1 MIVGGNK
8 ITKDI
13 AQDNAVN
20 LINNNDYV
28 LLSWATGVGKS
39 LAFIK
44 YQEQFNPDGLTYI
57 IVSEINHIQNWKD
70 EYIKHNKENLLKNTK
85 IFCYA
90 SLKKYEN
97 DKPSLV
103 GLDEAHHALSDL
115 RIQYLTSLSFD
126 KIVALTATL
135 TSEQKQTLNN
145 IFGHT
150 FKEFNIT
157 LDNAIN
163 NDIIKIPTVYLIP
176 LELNY
181 YQNNT
186 FYEELRGKKEERIVI
201 EDDIKNRF
209 KYLNRDKYKNVHFK
223 FKCSEQKAYCEICAN
238 IEYLKTRYYNNQTDY
253 FKNMWLNECSK
264 RKIFLGELKTP
275 YIQKLFNIIKDKR
288 YICSTVSI
296 NQANKLGN
304 NSNIIHSKIDEKINS
319 TIISN
324 FNNGIINQI
333 IAVNKLQE
341 GQNLNNIDAAI
352 ITQLDSKD
360 RSFIQKTGR
369 ALRSEN
375 PEIYILYY
383 KNTRD
388 EEFLQNVFDN
398 IKPEYIKTLKL

>member
-1 MIVGGNK
+1 MIVGGIK
-8 ITKDI
+8 LTKNI

-20 LINNNDYV
+20 IINNNDYV

-44 YQEQFNPDGLTYI
+44 YQEQFNPNGLTYI
-57 IVSEINHIQNWKD
+57 IVSEINHIQNWKE
-70 EYIKHNKENLLKNTK
+70 EYIKYNKEYLLKNTK

-90 SLKKYEN
+90 SLKKYQN
-97 DKPSLV
+97 NNPSLV
-103 GLDEAHHALSDL
+103 CLDEAHHSLSDL

-135 TSEQKQTLNN
+135 TNEQKQTLNS

-150 FKEFNIT
+150 FVEFNIT

-163 NDIIKIPTVYLIP
+163 NDIIKTPTVYLIP

-181 YQNNT
+181 YQNNIY
-186 FYEELRGKKEERIVI
+186 YEELRGKKEERIVI

-209 KYLNRDKYKNVHFK
+209 KYLDRKKYKNVHLK
-223 FKCSEQKAYCEICAN
+223 FKCSEQKAYNEICNN
-238 IEYLKTRYYNNQTDY
+238 IEYLKTRYYNNKTDY
-253 FKNMWLNECSK
+253 FRNMWLNECSK

-275 YIQKLFNIIKDKR
+275 YIKKLFILLKDKR
-288 YICSTVSI
+288 YICSTISI
-296 NQANKLGN
+296 KQANELGDN
-304 NSNIIHSKIDEKINS
+304 NTIIHSKIDEKINS
-319 TIISN
+319 KVISN
-324 FNNGIINQI
+324 FNNKVIDKIIT
-333 IAVNKLQE
+333 VNKLQE
-341 GQNLNNIDAAI
+341 GQNLNHIDAAI

-388 EEFLQNVFDN
+388 EEFLQSVFDN
-398 IKPEYIKTLKL
+398 INPEYIKILKI